1 MSNANVERF
10 TEAARRMGAEVV
22 ECEDLGK
29 AAAYISQ
36 KAGGPALVPDTPLTA
51 KVGMKKLLAAAGCTL
66 QEGSFRKAGYEPA
79 AGATFSN
86 FCLADTGTIV
96 IDSTDEAVRLTTTL
110 PERLFL
116 VVDPATILADNLAAV
131 EPMGRLFSGKE
142 PKFVDYITGPSR
154 TADIERVLTIGA
166 HGPRELHIL
175 MVNGVSADLME
186 N

>member
-1 MSNANVERF
+1 MSNANVESF
-10 TEAARRMGAEVV
+10 MEAARRVGAEVV
-22 ECEDLGK
+22 ECEDLPK
-29 AAAYISQ
+29 AAAYIGQ
-36 KAGGPALVPDTPLTA
+36 NAGGGTLVPETPLT
-51 KVGMKKLLAAAGCTL
+51 KKSDFKKLLADAGCTL

-79 AGATFSN
+79 AGATFCN
-86 FCLADTGTIV
+86 FGMADTGTLV
-96 IDSTDEAVRLTTTL
+96 VDTTDESVRLTTTL

-116 VVDPATILADNLAAV
+116 VADPASILDDNLAAAA
-131 EPMGRLFSGKE
+131 PMGQLFSGTT

-175 MVNGVSADLME
+175 LVNGVSADPME